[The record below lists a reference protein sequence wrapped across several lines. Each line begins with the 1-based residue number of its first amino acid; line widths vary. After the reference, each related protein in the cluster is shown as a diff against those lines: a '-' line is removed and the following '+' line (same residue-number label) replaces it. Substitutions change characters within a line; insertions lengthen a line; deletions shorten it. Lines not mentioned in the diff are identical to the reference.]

1 MTDTRER
8 MDHPLT
14 LIPTSASPRP
24 TATRL
29 AYAIARRDGSYTV
42 ALSDGTMVAGV
53 AHDRDAALAAVSRVL
68 RDRGKAA

>member
-1 MTDTRER
+1 MSVPET
-8 MDHPLT
+8 PIG
-14 LIPTSASPRP
+14 IPPRP

-53 AHDRDAALAAVSRVL
+53 ARDRDAALAAVLRVL
-68 RDRGKAA
+68 RDRDKAA